1 MYILLSGSPASRMLI
16 GIIFIVI
23 YIAEIMF
30 YHKHFDPRKKHEED
44 VARAEAMGHKVVAT
58 LTSSRMYMTN
68 ADESKFAP
76 EYYCRYEYEVN
87 GKTYGHVER
96 YTSSPPRQITLY
108 YLDNPKKVFTK
119 DPPTDTMVLPLLII
133 AIALSAG
140 VYYLLFGAPQ

>member
-1 MYILLSGSPASRMLI
+1 MLIATGLPIQSMAI

-23 YIAEIMF
+23 YVSEIML
-30 YHKHFDPRKKHEED
+30 YYKHFNPRKKHKEE
-44 VARAEAMGHKVVAT
+44 VERAEAMRHKVVAA
-58 LTSSRMYMTN
+58 LTGSRMYMTN
-68 ADESKFAP
+68 TDASKFSP

-108 YLDNPKKVFTK
+108 YLDNPKKVFTE
-119 DPPTDTMVLPLLII
+119 DPPADVMVLPLLII
-133 AIALSAG
+133 ALLISAG